1 MFKQIKVSHEQTTE
15 SDHCCLVIECN
26 RCKRGRGRR
35 KRSFKYEN
43 MWRREPS
50 YLQLVKDTW
59 GAANHVQ
66 DLDALQDS
74 LGRMRSAFQ
83 EWDHSVF
90 GSVRL
95 ELSKLRRELKNK
107 RSFFIYSGSSR
118 RKRQIMTRISELLA
132 REEIMEKQRARTTWL
147 KEGDRN
153 TKFFQAKA
161 KERAKTNHIMALR
174 TANGDLVTGQTEME
188 TMAADFYGD
197 LFTAQPV
204 LEPDEILAHVPQ
216 RVTEAMNESLENPF
230 SEQEMERALSMMGA
244 HC

>member
-1 MFKQIKVSHEQTTE
+1 
-15 SDHCCLVIECN
+15 
-26 RCKRGRGRR
+26 
-35 KRSFKYEN
+35 

-107 RSFFIYSGSSR
+107 RSFFIYSGLSR
-118 RKRQIMTRISELLA
+118 RERQIMTRISELLA

-153 TKFFQAKA
+153 TKFF
-161 KERAKTNHIMALR
+161 
-174 TANGDLVTGQTEME
+174 
-188 TMAADFYGD
+188 
-197 LFTAQPV
+197 
-204 LEPDEILAHVPQ
+204 
-216 RVTEAMNESLENPF
+216 
-230 SEQEMERALSMMGA
+230 
-244 HC
+244 